1 LTVSTQPFFTIQE
14 VIVNQKVQLAISLT
28 LVLFGAGCAAD
39 QELVTQIADQG
50 DRLVALEGQLGEMNT
65 SVAGL
70 SATIGQLV
78 ETKES
83 HTPRFDIAM
92 AQFVMDTAG
101 FHGIAE
107 SLATGDPIDPTAL
120 GAVTRVHKILSSTE
134 WPAELHEAVEHFL
147 ATLEE
152 FQAALEAD
160 DSAAAAPLAETV
172 HDEQHELSESIDG
185 WMGLEVQ
192 EHQDAG

>member
-1 LTVSTQPFFTIQE
+1 MNRKALVAVSF
-14 VIVNQKVQLAISLT
+14 T

-39 QELVTQIADQG
+39 QELVSQVADQTG
-50 DRLVALEGQLGEMNT
+50 QLVVLQNQFTDQAGRLVALEGQFNEVNT

-70 SATIGQLV
+70 SATIERLV
-78 ETKES
+78 EAEEP
-83 HTPRFDIAM
+83 HTPRFDVAM

-107 SLATGDPIDPTAL
+107 SLAAGEPIDPGSLSA
-120 GAVTRVHKILSSTE
+120 ATRVHKILSSTE
-134 WPAELHEAVEHFL
+134 WPAELSEAVEHFL
-147 ATLEE
+147 ATLGE

-160 DSAAAAPLAETV
+160 DAVAGAPLAEAV
-172 HDEQHELSESIDG
+172 HDEQHELSEMIDG

-192 EHQDAG
+192 GHGDEG

>member
-1 LTVSTQPFFTIQE
+1 M
-14 VIVNQKVQLAISLT
+14 NQKVKLAVSLT

-78 ETKES
+78 ETEDS
-83 HTPRFDIAM
+83 HTPRFDLAM

-107 SLATGDPIDPTAL
+107 SLAAGDPIDPTAL
-120 GAVTRVHKILSSTE
+120 GAITRVHKVLSSTA
-134 WPAELHEAVEHFL
+134 WPEELHEALDHFL

-160 DSAAAAPLAETV
+160 DAAAAAPLAETV